1 MSKSA
6 QKHLRRAILDERERL
21 LKTRTSVASVVGYVA
36 NVSLVAPSRKRM
48 LDDLQAIG
56 ELVVIDLGH
65 NHDRL
70 VAVEAEIGP
79 VLPRR
84 DRERQL
90 REDIEGALELGAL
103 RWEANE

>member
-1 MSKSA
+1 MSKRA
-6 QKHLRRAILDERERL
+6 QKRLRRAILDERERL
-21 LKTRTSVASVVGYVA
+21 LKTRTSVARVIGYVA
-36 NVSLVAPSRKRM
+36 NVSLDAPSRKRM

-56 ELVVIDLGH
+56 ELVVLDLGH

-90 REDIEGALELGAL
+90 REDIGEALELGTL
-103 RWEANE
+103 QWKPTS